1 MVVQLSIL
9 VSNNDSLMGLG
20 YSRVEVWQ
28 SLDDGDTYQELT
40 ASSSQAATLTSSAAT
55 TTFQMG
61 GRLLKFIIS
70 GGSERSVTFDPGLIN
85 WTPGQVANRINEIV
99 PSLATVDNEAV
110 VLTAPTTG
118 RASSIEIT
126 YNDADSFGLDTGTK
140 SYGLDSRPALA
151 PGTLLYTYFDV
162 AGLSTA
168 RYKWRFSANGSSPFS
183 EYSAYVLG
191 SAVPLI
197 SSGSLSVCSATF
209 IGLDGHPRKTKLV
222 IGLDQNPSSVS
233 GMILTSGQ
241 PLVVESDALGFIQ
254 FTLVRGATVR
264 VAIEGTYFVREFIV
278 PNAATFDLIT
288 VMAAAPD
295 VFTVQTVPPF
305 LIRRTV

>member
-40 ASSSQAATLTSSAAT
+40 AASSQGATLTSLEAS

-70 GGSERSVTFDPGLIN
+70 GGSEQSVTFDPELIN
-85 WTPGQVANRINEIV
+85 WTPHQVANRINEV
-99 PSLATVDNEAV
+99 VSGFAAVVDECV
-110 VLTAPTTG
+110 VLTAPTAG

-126 YNDADSFGLDTGTK
+126 YNDADSLGLDTGTK
-140 SYGLDSRPALA
+140 SYGLDARLA
-151 PGTLLYTYFDV
+151 MSSGTLLYTYYDV

-168 RYKWRFSANGSSPFS
+168 RYRWRFSNNGASPFS
-183 EYSAYVLG
+183 DYSAYVLG

-197 SSGSLSVCSATF
+197 SAGSLSVGSATF
-209 IGLDGHPRKTKLV
+209 VSLDGQPRKTKLV
-222 IGLDQNPSSVS
+222 IALDQNPSSVS

-241 PLVVESDALGFIQ
+241 PLVIESDALGFIQ
-254 FTLVRGATVR
+254 FTLIRGASVR
-264 VAIEGTYFVREFIV
+264 VAIEGTYFVREFVV
-278 PNAATFDLIT
+278 PNTASFDLIT

-305 LIRRTV
+305 LIRRTL